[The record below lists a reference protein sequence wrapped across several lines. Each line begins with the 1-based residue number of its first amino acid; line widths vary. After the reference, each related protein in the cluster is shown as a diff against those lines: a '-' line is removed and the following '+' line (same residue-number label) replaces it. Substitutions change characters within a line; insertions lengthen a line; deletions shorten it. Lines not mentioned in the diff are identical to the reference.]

1 MVNFKRRGIKSSPKL
16 PQAFR
21 EVVVNHHQSQNQNT
35 LSKHQMTNP
44 FSSHLEERTAHFDF

>member
-21 EVVVNHHQSQNQNT
+21 EVVVNHQTQNQNT

>member
-35 LSKHQMTNP
+35 LSKHQITNP